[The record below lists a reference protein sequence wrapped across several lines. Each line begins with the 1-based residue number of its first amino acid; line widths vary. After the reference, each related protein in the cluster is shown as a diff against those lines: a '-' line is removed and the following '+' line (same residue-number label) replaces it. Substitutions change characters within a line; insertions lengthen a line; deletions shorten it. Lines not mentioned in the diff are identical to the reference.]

1 MQEITIR
8 VAKGGKIN
16 LDVMGV
22 KGGACKDLTK
32 AFEKAMGSVSQTD
45 NTSEYY
51 EQEQQ
56 IQDKQQLGGSF
67 GEQNW

>member
-8 VAKGGKIN
+8 VGKGGKIN
-16 LDVMGV
+16 LDVLGV
-22 KGGACKDLTK
+22 KGGGCKDLTK
-32 AFEKAMGSVSQTD
+32 AFEKALGKVTETK

-56 IQDKQQLGGSF
+56 VNDKQQLGGNF
-67 GEQNW
+67 NKGNW